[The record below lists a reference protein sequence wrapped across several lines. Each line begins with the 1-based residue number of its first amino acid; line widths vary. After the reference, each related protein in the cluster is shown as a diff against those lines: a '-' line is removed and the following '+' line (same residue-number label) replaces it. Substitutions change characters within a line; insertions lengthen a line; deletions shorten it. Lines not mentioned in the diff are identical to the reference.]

1 MTDRWRSYVRDY
13 KRNWD
18 EYRGPFATK
27 VALAM
32 RNRAIATTHGRG
44 CCGHYGE
51 PGC

>member
-1 MTDRWRSYVRDY
+1 MSGRWRRYVEDY

-18 EYRGPFATK
+18 EYEGPLAK
-27 VALAM
+27 KIALAM
-32 RNRAIATTHGRG
+32 RNRAIATTSGRA